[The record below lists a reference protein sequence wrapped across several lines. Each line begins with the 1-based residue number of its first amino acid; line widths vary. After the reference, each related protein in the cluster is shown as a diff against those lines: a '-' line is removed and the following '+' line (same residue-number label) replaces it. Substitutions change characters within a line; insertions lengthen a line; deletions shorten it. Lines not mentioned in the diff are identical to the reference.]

1 MKKIIYL
8 AAFCAFLLTSCNDY
22 LDTVQNKGNDEVLSS
37 SKQVEPFFATGR
49 LSTRQPGPIPAHSKV
64 IGWTMNLTT
73 SWERLL

>member
-37 SKQVEPFFATGR
+37 SKQVEASLATVG
-49 LSTRQPGPIPAHSKV
+49 LSTRLRVSI
-64 IGWTMNLTT
+64 
-73 SWERLL
+73 RLHQMIMA

>member
-37 SKQVEPFFATGR
+37 SKQVEALFGNNNACGSQYGSIR
-49 LSTRQPGPIPAHSKV
+49 
-64 IGWTMNLTT
+64 
-73 SWERLL
+73 